1 MAEERNVQTFLLTI
15 TVLPQPGGVQLRR
28 AVHGIKNALDVSK
41 VQVLHQFKVSGEPKV
56 LAVVDVSDN
65 RDLENLVE
73 AIWDMGSI
81 EVISSPILHYPIF
94 ARNLGVAE
102 ELVTIP
108 APKLDN
114 DHLYWIDVDVE
125 YHGKTLEELLKIWKS
140 EAEAVFTLRKAGAAN
155 IIPFKSLGQ
164 RKVNAFVNQPVAGE
178 FDKLTFELPI
188 VVGNGSNVQFKVKAI
203 QFLDEYTKGRPQ

>member
-15 TVLPQPGGVQLRR
+15 TVLPQPGGVHLRR
-28 AVHGIKNALDVSK
+28 AVHGIKNVLDKSK
-41 VQVLHQFKVSGEPKV
+41 VHVVHQFKVSGESKV

-73 AIWDMGSI
+73 AVWDLGSI
-81 EVISSPILHYPIF
+81 DVISSPLLHYSVF

-108 APKLDN
+108 APKLDK
-114 DHLYWIDVDVE
+114 DHLYWLEVDVE
-125 YHGKTLEELLKIWKS
+125 YHGKTLEELLTIWKS

-164 RKVNAFVNQPVAGE
+164 RKVNAFGNHPVAGA

-188 VVGNGSNVQFKVKAI
+188 VVGNGSNVHIKNKAI
-203 QFLDEYTKGRPQ
+203 QFLDEYTKAHPL